1 MQDKL
6 VNTLSLNIT
15 KENTPGTHELYQL
28 LINYYQILGLN
39 YCFIFKE

>member
-28 LINYYQILGLN
+28 LNSGIKLLSH
-39 YCFIFKE
+39 F